1 MARVDRIIDT
11 GLGGWRE
18 LLFFR
23 VVVPMPITQSGH
35 LAAGLAPT
43 PLTSTAGCVAVTLS
57 DGWSQSHQG
66 GDRCRPCYREWM
78 RRSPSPACSS

>member
-1 MARVDRIIDT
+1 MARVDRIVDT

-23 VVVPMPITQSGH
+23 VVVPIPYNVVS

-43 PLTSTAGCVAVTLS
+43 LTLRQYATVTS
-57 DGWSQSHQG
+57 
-66 GDRCRPCYREWM
+66 
-78 RRSPSPACSS
+78 